1 MELGQE
7 GCNLQGRTHR
17 DVTSGCKLSS
27 PMLAFPSGQHIAL
40 KPCGQTPPA
49 PMLGGEQG
57 GSAGISSQLKD
68 RGQLV
73 PVLKE
78 ASMQLMWWESFCFF
92 TGFFK

>member
-1 MELGQE
+1 
-7 GCNLQGRTHR
+7 
-17 DVTSGCKLSS
+17 
-27 PMLAFPSGQHIAL
+27 
-40 KPCGQTPPA
+40 
-49 PMLGGEQG
+49 MLGGEQG